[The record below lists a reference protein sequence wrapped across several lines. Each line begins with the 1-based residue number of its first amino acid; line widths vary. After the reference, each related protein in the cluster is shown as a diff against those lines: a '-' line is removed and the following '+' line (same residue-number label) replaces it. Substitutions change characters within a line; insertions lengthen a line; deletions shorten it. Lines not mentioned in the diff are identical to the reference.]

1 MVGIKKMTLN
11 CNNINLTKG
20 KQGDQV
26 KELQTNLKTLGYY
39 TRQVDGDYGTYTDT
53 AVRAFQK
60 KYGLLVDGIVGP
72 VTCQKINN
80 TLNNSRSDSYVRNGV
95 YHSGPHLVGTG
106 CNNMG
111 QCNGYCCAPCS
122 IRQQF
127 AKQGIDNYTQSTI
140 ARYAGTTTAGT
151 SHWGIETAIAK
162 IARLEDITI
171 KVEWKNFSDLGSTLA
186 ARFKALGEI
195 IAQPDKG
202 VILHTLY
209 QNKYGHYETI
219 QEVKTNNSN
228 TVILNSLGSKC
239 NSPAY
244 CGRKETRTYAY
255 LAQNLK
261 GISQKSVCIL
271 TFTK

>member
-1 MVGIKKMTLN
+1 MTLN
-11 CNNINLTKG
+11 CENINLKRGTTS
-20 KQGDQV
+20 DQV
-26 KELQTNLKTLGYY
+26 RTLQTQLRTLGYY
-39 TRQVDGDYGTYTDT
+39 DGRIDGDFGSYTET
-53 AVRAFQK
+53 SVKAFQK
-60 KYGLLVDGIVGP
+60 KQGLLVDGICGP
-72 VTCQKINN
+72 VTCKRINN
-80 TLNNSRSDSYVRNGV
+80 LINNSRSDCYTSNGI
-95 YHSGPHLVGTG
+95 YHSGPHWVGTG
-106 CNNMG
+106 CNKMG
-111 QCNGYCCAPCS
+111 QCTGYYCAPCS
-122 IRQQF
+122 IRQQL
-127 AKQGIDNYTQSTI
+127 AKLGIDNYTQQTI

-151 SHWGIETAIAK
+151 SHWGIETALAK
-162 IARLEDITI
+162 IARLEDINI
-171 KVEWKNFSDLGSTLA
+171 KVEWKNFSDLGSTLS

-209 QNKYGHYETI
+209 QNTYGHYETV
-219 QEVKTNNSN
+219 QELNTRNSN
-228 TVILNSLGSKC
+228 TIILNSLGSKC